1 MEEDRVM
8 KTILLVFISALLF
21 TSGVSFA
28 GDIPARPACN
38 FELLPV
44 EIGSINVKEKGTV
57 FYLDEEN
64 MDHFAANYLAVR
76 QCMTDLEM
84 WAILVER
91 ATKEDMVPAGPIGT
105 GELLKGSNAN
115 FPNEFQ
121 EVESDGITFYILG
134 GKQYG
139 PD

>member
-8 KTILLVFISALLF
+8 KTLLLVFIPALLF

-28 GDIPARPACN
+28 EDILARPACN

-44 EIGSINVKEKGTV
+44 EIGSINVEKIGTV

-64 MDHFAANYLAVR
+64 MDHFAANYLAIR

-105 GELLKGSNAN
+105 GKLLERSNAN
-115 FPNEFQ
+115 FSNELQ
-121 EVESDGITFYILG
+121 EVESDGVTFYILG

>member
-1 MEEDRVM
+1 MEWERMM
-8 KTILLVFISALLF
+8 KTLLLVFISAVLF
-21 TSGVSFA
+21 PSGVSFA
-28 GDIPARPACN
+28 GDIPARPVCN

-44 EIGSINVKEKGTV
+44 EIGSINVEEKGTV

-91 ATKEDMVPAGPIGT
+91 ATEEDMISIEAYVASLMP
-105 GELLKGSNAN
+105 
-115 FPNEFQ
+115 
-121 EVESDGITFYILG
+121 
-134 GKQYG
+134 
-139 PD
+139 